1 MQQLAMQEVR
11 MTSRISLF
19 TLFLCTVV
27 LLGGCSQKFQRG
39 VKDFQSKWVGL
50 ERRVT
55 VYSSSGEPVRT
66 YQGRI
71 DIEPTEYGNKIKFAH
86 DGKMVLI
93 YNMGVLVEE
102 VEKE

>member
-1 MQQLAMQEVR
+1 MQKPF
-11 MTSRISLF
+11 LF
-19 TLFLCTVV
+19 IILTASV
-27 LLGGCSQKFQRG
+27 LLSGCSQKFQRG

-55 VYSSSGEPVRT
+55 VYSASGEPVRT

-86 DGKMVLI
+86 DGNMVLI
-93 YNMGVLVEE
+93 YNMGVVVEE
-102 VEKE
+102 VEKESMQ

>member
-1 MQQLAMQEVR
+1 MVMRRFTVFSMALL
-11 MTSRISLF
+11 LF
-19 TLFLCTVV
+19 
-27 LLGGCSQKFQRG
+27 LGGCSQKFQRG

-55 VYSSSGEPVRT
+55 VYSANGEPVGV

-93 YNMGVLVEE
+93 YNMGVVVEE
-102 VEKE
+102 VE

>member
-1 MQQLAMQEVR
+1 MHKAYLAFL
-11 MTSRISLF
+11 LF
-19 TLFLCTVV
+19 AAL

-39 VKDFQSKWVGL
+39 VKDFQSRWVGL

-55 VYSSSGEPVRT
+55 VYSVSGEPVRT

-93 YNMGVLVEE
+93 YNMGVVVEE
-102 VEKE
+102 VE

>member
-1 MQQLAMQEVR
+1 MALL
-11 MTSRISLF
+11 LF
-19 TLFLCTVV
+19 
-27 LLGGCSQKFQRG
+27 LGGCSQKFQRG

-50 ERRVT
+50 ERKVT
-55 VYSSSGEPVRT
+55 VYSATGEPVGV

-93 YNMGVLVEE
+93 YNMGVVVEE
-102 VEKE
+102 VE

>member
-1 MQQLAMQEVR
+1 MKK
-11 MTSRISLF
+11 SYF
-19 TLFLCTVV
+19 LFLLLPVL

-50 ERRVT
+50 ERKVT
-55 VYSSSGEPVRT
+55 VYSASGEPVRT

-86 DGKMVLI
+86 DGRMVLI
-93 YNMGVLVEE
+93 YNMGVVVEE
-102 VEKE
+102 AQ

>member
-1 MQQLAMQEVR
+1 MKR
-11 MTSRISLF
+11 RYF
-19 TLFLCTVV
+19 LFLFFPVL

-50 ERRVT
+50 ERKVT
-55 VYSSSGEPVRT
+55 VYSASGEPVGS

-93 YNMGVLVEE
+93 YNMGVVVEE
-102 VEKE
+102 VQ